1 MDLGICWML
10 GKRKRNLIKCQGLRL
25 DERKNLC
32 LELVLEKG

>member
-1 MDLGICWML
+1 MDLGIFWML
-10 GKRKRNLIKCQGLRL
+10 RKRKKNQRKCQGLSL